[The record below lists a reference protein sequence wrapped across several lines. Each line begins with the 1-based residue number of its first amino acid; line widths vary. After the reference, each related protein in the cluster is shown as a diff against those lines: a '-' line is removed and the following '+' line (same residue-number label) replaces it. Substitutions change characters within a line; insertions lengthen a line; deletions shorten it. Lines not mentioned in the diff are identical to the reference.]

1 MNHEPCPHHRQPGKN
16 LSVHTTQHTKQHKFP
31 NFQVPTRFHN
41 KQDHPNIPSQST
53 HVSSSHFVSHIQCR
67 RPTVFPVSMN
77 MNANPTRA
85 KNKTKNKQVAPFQA
99 KRQRWKTQN
108 KKLDNDKTDIVK

>member
-1 MNHEPCPHHRQPGKN
+1 
-16 LSVHTTQHTKQHKFP
+16 
-31 NFQVPTRFHN
+31 
-41 KQDHPNIPSQST
+41 
-53 HVSSSHFVSHIQCR
+53 
-67 RPTVFPVSMN
+67 MN

-85 KNKTKNKQVAPFQA
+85 KNKTKNKQAAPFQA